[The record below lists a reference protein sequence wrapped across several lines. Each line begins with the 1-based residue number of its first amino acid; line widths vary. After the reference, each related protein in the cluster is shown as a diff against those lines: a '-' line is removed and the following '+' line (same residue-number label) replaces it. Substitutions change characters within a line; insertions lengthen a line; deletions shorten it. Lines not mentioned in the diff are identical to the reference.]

1 MGARVIL
8 KGQELTTLEKF
19 NKTVGEISNLSTKD
33 KSNLVNAINVLN
45 NKMNIPLYYINT
57 TSTEISSDFTEL
69 INEVVN
75 EGKYQSIILIYSSGT
90 TIRILESTLSMN
102 TQQPNYVFRVV
113 GDKGMVSDSR
123 STARGLYV
131 HGNWNNNIYTG
142 NVTNYLSRTHY
153 LSTQNTEAFTPT
165 SNYHPATKIYVDTA
179 IANAISTSITSVLES
194 EF

>member
-19 NKTVGEISNLSTKD
+19 NESIGELSNLSTED

-45 NKMNIPLYYINT
+45 NKMNIPVYYINT
-57 TSTEISSDFTEL
+57 TSAKISADFTAL
-69 INEVVN
+69 VNKVVN
-75 EGKYQSIILIYSSGT
+75 EAKYQSIVVIYSSGT
-90 TIRILESTLSMN
+90 TIRVLESTLPMN
-102 TQQPNYVFRVV
+102 TQQPNYVFRVI
-113 GDKGMVSDSR
+113 GDRGMVSDSR

-131 HGNWNNNIYTG
+131 HGNWNNNIYSG

-153 LSTQNTEAFTPT
+153 LSTENTEAFTPT
-165 SNYHPATKIYVDTA
+165 NNYHPATKIYVDTA
-179 IANAISTSITSVLES
+179 ITNAISTNITSVLES